1 LDEQDDKMIPHTLE
15 PVETGN
21 GNYTPTNRFT
31 PIREWRTDE
40 KPRER
45 LMMHGPEVLSDSE
58 LLAIIV
64 GSGTV
69 GRSAIDIARELLK
82 KHTSLNQLARCD
94 FSEFK
99 NISGIGDAKA
109 VSIIAAF
116 ELSRRIEIA
125 PFSGKKIFR
134 SPEDI
139 AEYYIPRL
147 RDLRIEV
154 FKVLLLTTS
163 NQIFR
168 DLTITE
174 GILNSSVVHP
184 REVFR
189 LAITESAAAIILM
202 HNHPS
207 GNPEPSKEDIKIT
220 EQIVQAGKI
229 IGIKVL
235 DHLIIAG
242 DKFTSFVSLGLI

>member
-1 LDEQDDKMIPHTLE
+1 MISQTLDPATTENDAYRPQS
-15 PVETGN
+15 
-21 GNYTPTNRFT
+21 RFT
-31 PIREWRTDE
+31 PIREWRSDE

-69 GRSAIDIARELLK
+69 GRSAIDIARELLNK
-82 KHTSLNQLARCD
+82 YSSLNQLARCD

-99 NISGIGDAKA
+99 NIAGIGDAKA

-139 AEYYIPRL
+139 ADYYIPRL

-154 FKVLLLTTS
+154 FKVLLLSSS

-189 LAITESAAAIILM
+189 IAITESAASVILM

-220 EQIVQAGKI
+220 DQIVQAGKI
-229 IGIKVL
+229 VGIKVL

>member
-1 LDEQDDKMIPHTLE
+1 MDEQDDKMISPKTAPIDSE
-15 PVETGN
+15 N
-21 GNYTPTNRFT
+21 GTYSPKSRFT
-31 PIREWRTDE
+31 PIRDWKSDD

-82 KHTSLNQLARCD
+82 KYSSLNHLARCD

-134 SPEDI
+134 SPEEI
-139 AEYYIPRL
+139 AEYYIPRM
-147 RDLRIEV
+147 RDLRIEI
-154 FKVLLLTTS
+154 FKVLLLTSS

-189 LAITESAAAIILM
+189 IAITESAAAIILM

-229 IGIKVL
+229 VGIKVL
-235 DHLIIAG
+235 DHIIIAG